1 MSAVAKFE
9 NLKDL
14 MVEVRGQSVLLDS
27 DVAQIYGVE
36 TRDINK
42 AVNNNPDKFPA
53 GYVVE
58 LSKQQKGEL
67 VDNFHRFNKMRNIF
81 ARSVRNE
88 LKFLPMDFAADK
100 TLSALSTNVPT
111 STPGNREKLSDR
123 ITGLCRISFSSRK
136 ALMKNL

>member
-14 MVEVRGQSVLLDS
+14 IVEVRGQSVLLDS

-67 VDNFHRFNKMRNIF
+67 VENFHRFNKMRNIF

-88 LKFLPMDFAADK
+88 LKFLQINFAEQLLK
-100 TLSALSTNVPT
+100 RIESVITNVRPAG
-111 STPGNREKLSDR
+111 SKKLC
-123 ITGLCRISFSSRK
+123 GRK
-136 ALMKNL
+136 YSVGPSQF